1 MQFLQWFAAWYKIL
15 RFNKLVP
22 FQIYKSTT
30 CHCMHYSLLARLTR
44 TLFCKLFLLTN
55 QSFHVFCIFCK
66 ELVYQ
71 NKKLSWRK
79 LGLWYS
85 FVKKKPKKQAVIL
98 LFQTEKWREKERRIE
113 REITIYYHKKNT
125 KDSIPYDEKT
135 GIVFV
140 YTVWI
145 SPMMHSVV
153 TRSVQYVLQRTQR
166 FYILKKKEE
175 DNAQLW
181 KIIERGKTNQKI

>member
-1 MQFLQWFAAWYKIL
+1 MSLYALFSPCKAHKNLVLQIISPYKPILSCLLYILQGISLSKQKVVMKKTWF
-15 RFNKLVP
+15 
-22 FQIYKSTT
+22 
-30 CHCMHYSLLARLTR
+30 M
-44 TLFCKLFLLTN
+44 
-55 QSFHVFCIFCK
+55 VFFRQK
-66 ELVYQ
+66 P
-71 NKKLSWRK
+71 
-79 LGLWYS
+79 
-85 FVKKKPKKQAVIL
+85 PKKQAVIL

-166 FYILKKKEE
+166 FYILKKKKE

-181 KIIERGKTNQKI
+181 KIIEREKTNQKI

>member
-1 MQFLQWFAAWYKIL
+1 MSLYALFSPCKAHKNLVLQIISRYKPIISCLLYILQGISLSKQKVVMKKTWFMV
-15 RFNKLVP
+15 F
-22 FQIYKSTT
+22 
-30 CHCMHYSLLARLTR
+30 
-44 TLFCKLFLLTN
+44 
-55 QSFHVFCIFCK
+55 FHQK
-66 ELVYQ
+66 TPQ
-71 NKKLSWRK
+71 
-79 LGLWYS
+79 
-85 FVKKKPKKQAVIL
+85 KQAVIL

-166 FYILKKKEE
+166 FYILKKKERRQCSIME
-175 DNAQLW
+175 DN
-181 KIIERGKTNQKI
+181 